1 MKTPKPTYKADS
13 KAFIINLTNC
23 IFCLPLLI
31 YNFLQPYF
39 TALSCL
45 ILQKFFPERIQIPC
59 QDLFGG
65 LQVFFAQ
72 CLHNPLV
79 IPGALLLTAFPGLC
93 VILVGDAG
101 TQAQC
106 LFKCL
111 LQVAVAAEAAQLAV
125 EFQIALPVDL
135 IVVD

>member
-1 MKTPKPTYKADS
+1 M
-13 KAFIINLTNC
+13 
-23 IFCLPLLI
+23 
-31 YNFLQPYF
+31 
-39 TALSCL
+39 
-45 ILQKFFPERIQIPC
+45 
-59 QDLFGG
+59 
-65 LQVFFAQ
+65 
-72 CLHNPLV
+72 

-93 VILVGDAG
+93 IILVGDAG
-101 TQAQC
+101 AQAQC